1 MWSANT
7 VNCPSIHQY
16 SRVLVKCIIKQ
27 QLNGSFK
34 YNELSFLSLFLSFLF
49 LFLLFL
55 LLPFHSLRYFI
66 FSFLTF
72 LLEKREVN
80 NRVGFFVISLFFISV
95 LVTLFSQCI
104 RASRIKKKNNFT
116 GIAVWSIAHLRS
128 WYSI

>member
-1 MWSANT
+1 MIREHSQL
-7 VNCPSIHQY
+7 SIYPPIFASPRKMHHQTAIKWELQIQ
-16 SRVLVKCIIKQ
+16 RTIIFV
-27 QLNGSFK
+27 SFSL
-34 YNELSFLSLFLSFLF
+34 LSFSSFSS
-49 LFLLFL
+49 
-55 LLPFHSLRYFI
+55 FHSLRYFI

-116 GIAVWSIAHLRS
+116 GIAV
-128 WYSI
+128 